1 MTNDSM
7 TNDQFNWDLGFGIW
21 DLRRRRR
28 GFTLLEVLIAIF
40 IIGLSFTILLGSYL
54 SGLQAVSKIKE
65 DLSISLLVQRKLSHF
80 FIPSEKDKS
89 HSNLKED
96 EEKIPFRISKENYK
110 EDLEKVTLTVY
121 PGEERQYQ
129 VVTLILKGQENED

>member
-1 MTNDSM
+1 MKV
-7 TNDQFNWDLGFGIW
+7 
-21 DLRRRRR
+21 R

-121 PGEERQYQ
+121 PGEEREYQ